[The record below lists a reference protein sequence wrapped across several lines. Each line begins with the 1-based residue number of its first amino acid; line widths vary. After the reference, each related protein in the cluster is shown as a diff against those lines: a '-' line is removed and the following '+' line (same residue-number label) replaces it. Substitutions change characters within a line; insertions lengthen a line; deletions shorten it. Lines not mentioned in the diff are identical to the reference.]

1 MISIEDHNNKL
12 TWEIG
17 EFMKHFLPFLFS
29 MIKRSK
35 RQETSLLYFF
45 CTFWQSR
52 IYYVWIIKQGSTL
65 DVTITINEIVNLWH
79 DRRTMMMMTITLVMR
94 TWIWLCSALLRVY
107 CVLRIWHYDKKIFY
121 IRLRCGF
128 VYLLVYWCVCFL
140 KRFMKLPIILKCR
153 EILMFCIWLTFRII
167 VERLIG
173 RVVAQLDVVNVPS
186 VTYARLSALL
196 ALLYGYIQLYNCV
209 SVVIVKNDGS
219 WKKEGV

>member
-1 MISIEDHNNKL
+1 MDMAVQCL
-12 TWEIG
+12 
-17 EFMKHFLPFLFS
+17 
-29 MIKRSK
+29 
-35 RQETSLLYFF
+35 
-45 CTFWQSR
+45 
-52 IYYVWIIKQGSTL
+52 
-65 DVTITINEIVNLWH
+65 IT
-79 DRRTMMMMTITLVMR
+79 R
-94 TWIWLCSALLRVY
+94 LLRVEDLTLRQKNILY
-107 CVLRIWHYDKKIFY
+107 PLAVWFCVSFS
-121 IRLRCGF
+121 
-128 VYLLVYWCVCFL
+128 LLVCVCFL

-219 WKKEGV
+219 